1 MRQTATFPLD
11 DLAFWKKQLLHWAA
25 GHELAVYLDSNEHS
39 QAVTSSHRLTT
50 NDWEC
55 LAAAGAVSLLETNAG
70 QAFGQLKSLQS
81 SLQSSLQDDKK
92 NDWLF
97 GFFGYD
103 LKNEVERLSSEHFD
117 GIRLPDLGFFQP
129 ETVVGIKSN
138 GQKATGKK
146 QFSIEI
152 QTIGRTPEE
161 VFREIKGGACPP
173 LEGGRGEESGAFGRS
188 SPLPPSKGGQPPA
201 GPVMLHPR
209 IPTSEYL

>member
-1 MRQTATFPLD
+1 MRQIATFPLD
-11 DLAFWKKQLLHWAA
+11 DLAFWKKQLLLWTA

-50 NDWEC
+50 NGWEC

-70 QAFGQLKSLQS
+70 QAFGQLKSLRH
-81 SLQSSLQDDKK
+81 SLQDSLQDDK

-103 LKNEVERLSSEHFD
+103 LKNEVERLSSQHFD
-117 GIRLPDLGFFQP
+117 GIGLPDLGFFQP
-129 ETVVGIKSN
+129 ETVVGIKSE
-138 GQKATGKK
+138 GQRAKGKG
-146 QFSIEI
+146 QLLIEI

-173 LEGGRGEESGAFGRS
+173 LEGLASGCPPLEGGRGE
-188 SPLPPSKGGQPPA
+188 
-201 GPVMLHPR
+201 
-209 IPTSEYL
+209 